1 MVRAM
6 LPEYG
11 NRTSLHART
20 FTSELGM
27 LGQLF
32 PERIFSRKL
41 NPSADKRLR
50 LAQARAE
57 ESIVQSHVE
66 NALMFVDNLAED
78 LPFDRAIETYV
89 RVMGIPEPLAS
100 TVVTRT
106 LVVLGEDLVPYHRR
120 NTEAARPEETG
131 RPSLRLNDASDARVR
146 TIRRA

>member
-1 MVRAM
+1 
-6 LPEYG
+6 
-11 NRTSLHART
+11 
-20 FTSELGM
+20 M

-57 ESIVQSHVE
+57 ESVVQAHVE

-100 TVVTRT
+100 TVVT
-106 LVVLGEDLVPYHRR
+106 L
-120 NTEAARPEETG
+120 
-131 RPSLRLNDASDARVR
+131 SL
-146 TIRRA
+146 IHI

>member
-1 MVRAM
+1 
-6 LPEYG
+6 
-11 NRTSLHART
+11 
-20 FTSELGM
+20 
-27 LGQLF
+27 
-32 PERIFSRKL
+32 
-41 NPSADKRLR
+41 LR

-57 ESIVQSHVE
+57 ESVVQAHVE

-120 NTEAARPEETG
+120 TTESARPEETG
-131 RPSLRLNDASDARVR
+131 RPPLRLDDASDARVR

>member
-1 MVRAM
+1 
-6 LPEYG
+6 
-11 NRTSLHART
+11 
-20 FTSELGM
+20 M

-41 NPSADKRLR
+41 SPSAEKRLR

-57 ESIVQSHVE
+57 ESIVQAHVE

-106 LVVLGEDLVPYHRR
+106 LVVLGEDLVPHHRR
-120 NTEAARPEETG
+120 APETVRVDESG
-131 RPSLRLNDASDARVR
+131 RPPLRLDDASDGRVR